1 MSLNPTALLKIIA
14 ALTPI
19 MGNAELGAAMAD
31 EIREMFASMKR
42 TADALESIVEQNKS
56 MWNVLINID
65 TKLGGPVAAAD
76 IPLLESYVGHI
87 EQAIALGEQ
96 PHAAD

>member
-1 MSLNPTALLKIIA
+1 MMNPTALLKIIA

-42 TADALESIVEQNKS
+42 TADALESINNRLTS
-56 MWNVLINID
+56 ID
-65 TKLGGPVAAAD
+65 GKLGGPVAAAD
-76 IPLLESYVGHI
+76 IPLLESYTGHI
-87 EQAIALGEQ
+87 EAAIALGEQ